1 VVALVTFVVGVIIGS
16 AVPRSGNN
24 TSTSAP
30 QGPLQTAV
38 VTSSIRTP
46 AASQVPASTPKTT
59 AARTPAPSHAVLLQ
73 QHGSGTA
80 TTKRFTAPA
89 DWDLAWSY
97 DCAAFGS
104 QGNFQVFPNS
114 NNAFASLVPVNQLG
128 RSGKGVEHYHEG
140 GQIYLEINSEC
151 SWSVK
156 ATAA

>member
-1 VVALVTFVVGVIIGS
+1 MVALVTFIIGLIIGAS
-16 AVPRSGNN
+16 VSRSGKS
-24 TSTSAP
+24 TSTTAP
-30 QGPLQTAV
+30 QRPLQTTVAASTV
-38 VTSSIRTP
+38 RTP

-89 DWDLAWSY
+89 DWDLSWSY

-114 NNAFASLVPVNQLG
+114 NNALAGLVPVNQLG